1 MSLVIGSK
9 DKYSFPV
16 THHYPSQ
23 KHPKVRANDK
33 PSFYPYRQH
42 G

>member
-9 DKYSFPV
+9 DKYSFPT

-33 PSFYPYRQH
+33 PSFYPYRQY